1 MLPPRLGFFAER
13 NAVLRGATDAR
24 KPTAAKAISTGHHR
38 KVSLHFKSS
47 PPHLSESLED
57 PLP

>member
-1 MLPPRLGFFAER
+1 MLPPRLGIFAER

-24 KPTAAKAISTGHHR
+24 KPTVAKAISTGHHR
-38 KVSLHFKSS
+38 KVSLHSKSS
-47 PPHLSESLED
+47 PPHLPESLED